1 MIVGFSVWVAQHITA
16 SIPQENYTYIFSVV
30 ALLISIGS
38 VAFPHRNL
46 GILRGFSKRKGFTVF
61 QKERLKS
68 KVQEARKICWQVFF
82 FGIFLGALIIIVRI
96 FDSDFVSLAAL
107 LVAFIF
113 SVLNLFGQVLL
124 AINLDKL
131 NDDFDSF
138 LSKSEELRKMESSKN

>member
-1 MIVGFSVWVAQHITA
+1 MIVGFSVWVAQRITA

-38 VAFPHRNL
+38 LAFPHRNL

-61 QKERLKS
+61 QKERLKG